1 MWIQFTRNRLRRIL
15 DAIINGR
22 PIASPADGRFW
33 PDSDLLAVAGCCLAE
48 IMRRRDYVN
57 ASHTDYH
64 LAGENERAHGSLSHR
79 LHAAVVYA
87 VNTASNF
94 TNGAISRSPH
104 AAADDGEMAF
114 TVEIRYEK
122 GSFHPRRR
130 PAAAF
135 PVEANRMPPGYR
147 SWESAVERI
156 GIDVDDDANGHENMN
171 TRDGVARMDDP
182 NRLAEG
188 DAPIGRNGKRP
199 AVGLA
204 TGRAMINPQY
214 AAAR

>member
-64 LAGENERAHGSLSHR
+64 LAGEIERAHGSLSHR

-104 AAADDGEMAF
+104 AEGDGELAF

-122 GSFHPRRR
+122 GTFHPRRR

-135 PVEANRMPPGYR
+135 PPDANRMPPGYR
-147 SWESAVERI
+147 GWESAAGRT
-156 GIDVDDDANGHENMN
+156 GMDVGEAANGHENMAG
-171 TRDGVARMDDP
+171 RDGAARIDDP
-182 NRLAEG
+182 DRLAG
-188 DAPIGRNGKRP
+188 ADAPIGRNGKRP

-204 TGRAMINPQY
+204 TGRAMINPPF